1 MNEDGQNNLGLI
13 AAAIGILVFLGLLL
27 RWALTSVVGFVV
39 VTILVILMVY
49 GSHHTSCRSVNE
61 DGTCM
66 WRN

>member
-13 AAAIGILVFLGLLL
+13 AADIGILVFLGLLL

-49 GSHHTSCRSVNE
+49 GSHHNSCRYVDE